1 MKYSFKE
8 ILNAE
13 IYESTRVMFV
23 LGKYIWFN
31 NMVSDTLK
39 YMCIDQENQFNAT
52 IGIGDEFGMEDVGS
66 VDGDILSNSVDFST
80 FMEVIGVASINGKWY
95 CRVEYST
102 LNKKQKE
109 QLFKYIKEPSDNGIL
124 VVTSDDWM
132 QYKDILK
139 NRILSFS
146 KVSHVMQLSFPN
158 KPILKGI
165 VAQSFSERGIEIE
178 SSAVDFFIMRMSSAY
193 DKYEEQINSVVDV
206 HKEPIL
212 TAKDLKVYMK
222 GIENFIIDDF
232 ISELLKPMSSDKTNS
247 KKVLKIMMA
256 LEDEYGSKNLVY
268 QLIKKID
275 EYIEFRLLINTG
287 YIPIGIN
294 YFYNDIIS
302 RLPDPKKYEKM
313 NEWVFRKR
321 AETAS
326 LTSLRDWEYMKIIL
340 SKAIEN
346 IRMSDDEIDIKCQKA
361 LYELATRSVL
371 TPDRINNVIGVDN
384 ILKKGLSSLNNIY
397 YSEEDL
403 MYLEEIKELSEKDVL
418 DEDIDCD
425 DIIEEAYDIDDM
437 EGMYTHTDENDEDS
451 LVIIEDTFEE

>member
-23 LGKYIWFN
+23 LGKYVWFN
-31 NMVSDTLK
+31 NMVCDTLK
-39 YMCIDQENQFNAT
+39 YMCIDQENQFNAA
-52 IGIGDEFGMEDVGS
+52 IGIGDEFGVQEDTT
-66 VDGDILSNSVDFST
+66 GDSLSNSVDFAT
-80 FMEVIGVASINGKWY
+80 FMEVIGVSSIKGKWY
-95 CRVEYST
+95 CRTEYST
-102 LNKKQKE
+102 LTKKQKE

-124 VVTSDDWM
+124 VITSDDWM

-158 KPILKGI
+158 KQILKGI
-165 VAQSFSERGIEIE
+165 VAQSFSEKGIEIE
-178 SSAVDFFIMRMSSAY
+178 SAAVDFFIMRMSTAY
-193 DKYEEQINSVVDV
+193 DKYEEQINTIVDT
-206 HKEPIL
+206 HKEPVL

-222 GIENFIIDDF
+222 GIENFIVDDF
-232 ISELLKPMSSDKTNS
+232 ISELVKPMVSDKTNS

-256 LEDEYGSKNLVY
+256 LEDEFGAKNLVY
-268 QLIKKID
+268 QLLKKID
-275 EYIEFRLLINTG
+275 EYIEYRLLINTG

-294 YFYNDIIS
+294 YFYKDIIQK
-302 RLPDPKKYEKM
+302 LPDPKKYEKV

-340 SKAIEN
+340 NKAIEN
-346 IRMSDDEIDIKCQKA
+346 IKIPEEELDIKCQRA
-361 LYELATRSVL
+361 LYELATRSVM
-371 TPDRINNVIGVDN
+371 TPDRLNNVIGVDN
-384 ILKKGLSSLNNIY
+384 ILRKKLKELDMVI

-403 MYLEEIKELSEKDVL
+403 EHIEEIKQLSENDSV
-418 DEDIDCD
+418 DETDYIDNIED
-425 DIIEEAYDIDDM
+425 DTDDIDDI
-437 EGMYTHTDENDEDS
+437 EIEDGEDS
-451 LVIIEDTFEE
+451 LVIIGETYED

>member
-23 LGKYIWFN
+23 LGKYVWFN
-31 NMVSDTLK
+31 NMVCDTLK
-39 YMCIDQENQFNAT
+39 YMCAEQDNNFNAS
-52 IGIGDEFGMEDVGS
+52 IGIGDDFGIEES
-66 VDGDILSNSVDFST
+66 NDGDILANSVDFST
-80 FMEVIGVASINGKWY
+80 FMEVIGVASINGRWY
-95 CRVEYST
+95 CRTEFST
-102 LNKKQKE
+102 LNKKQRE

-124 VVTSDDWM
+124 VITSDDWM

-139 NRILSFS
+139 NRLLSFS

-158 KPILKGI
+158 KQILKGI

-178 SSAVDFFIMRMSSAY
+178 SSAVDFFTMRMSSAY
-193 DKYEEQINSVVDV
+193 DKYEEQINSIVDI

-212 TAKDLKVYMK
+212 TVKDLKVYMK

-256 LEDEYGSKNLVY
+256 LEDEFGSKSLVY

-294 YFYNDIIS
+294 YFYNDVIT

-326 LTSLRDWEYMKIIL
+326 LTSLRDWEYMKLIL

-346 IRMSDDEIDIKCQKA
+346 IKISDTEIDIKCQKA
-361 LYELATRSVL
+361 LYELATRSVM
-371 TPDRINNVIGVDN
+371 TPDRLNNVIGIDN
-384 ILKKGLSSLNNIY
+384 ILRKKLKELDLVVF
-397 YSEEDL
+397 SEADL
-403 MYLEEIKELSEKDVL
+403 EHIEEIKRLAESEDL
-418 DEDIDCD
+418 CEDSNMYNDNNFESD
-425 DIIEEAYDIDDM
+425 DNIYIIEDD
-437 EGMYTHTDENDEDS
+437 DS
-451 LVIIEDTFEE
+451 LVVIGETFEDY